1 MFTSVNLIVT
11 AIPFILAVPV
21 TIVMMRKQR
30 MKENVSEYRASV
42 TKKYIFLYNN
52 ALTRKSFRHIVELY
66 SSLTCFDIEQLQEAS
81 VKLFTS
87 AVSKSLLIPIITL
100 IVEHD
105 PVLTGIAALTGFMYY
120 QLTVSRAC
128 DAEIENMT
136 LEASFTIQSISDSYS
151 LVDDVTKAVKICER
165 DKCLEHSITQIYE
178 VLVAEDKEKA
188 MYLYK
193 KLVPLRILSSLM
205 TTCYIATEEGDSRDE
220 NGMPRFVQ
228 KMTTLRLE
236 ADSKARNLRAIDI
249 AFSSLANL
257 SLTGIVVAP
266 ILEWFLL
273 TNMPGTSVYLN
284 GMYGSVAKT
293 VLLLLTCLSYY
304 VISALRRPSVVNV
317 VDKSEFIDKLS
328 KHRRV
333 RSFVDRIIP
342 RTYKAEREWTK
353 RLNESLS
360 AKDMRYIYTMKPLM
374 AGFGIIIATV
384 SLISF
389 ITLSKSRLWNNYGSL
404 SAINYSTE
412 MTEERYNKIKEVDY
426 IYMTSEEKPED
437 DAARNLVKGR
447 VSGLEDM
454 EIEQQV
460 DRLSTKWDR
469 YYGIGFKWYYP
480 IFIYLFGVLGWFTPE
495 ASIAIRKFLV
505 KFEAAEDAMQLQ
517 SLMITLQSTKYD
529 VRKCLYWMAQ
539 ESTVHKAVF
548 QYAYVEYGS
557 DPELALT
564 RLKDSVSLRD
574 IKRLVAKLEKA
585 MYDLSIED
593 AFRDISLDKQNSL
606 AINEML
612 QNQQLEAK
620 KEFAR
625 SLANAPLTIALYAEF
640 VIPVL
645 LLGYTQLVSSLSEMG
660 VG

>member
-1 MFTSVNLIVT
+1 
-11 AIPFILAVPV
+11 
-21 TIVMMRKQR
+21 
-30 MKENVSEYRASV
+30 
-42 TKKYIFLYNN
+42 
-52 ALTRKSFRHIVELY
+52 
-66 SSLTCFDIEQLQEAS
+66 
-81 VKLFTS
+81 
-87 AVSKSLLIPIITL
+87 
-100 IVEHD
+100 
-105 PVLTGIAALTGFMYY
+105 
-120 QLTVSRAC
+120 
-128 DAEIENMT
+128 
-136 LEASFTIQSISDSYS
+136 
-151 LVDDVTKAVKICER
+151 
-165 DKCLEHSITQIYE
+165 
-178 VLVAEDKEKA
+178 
-188 MYLYK
+188 
-193 KLVPLRILSSLM
+193 
-205 TTCYIATEEGDSRDE
+205 
-220 NGMPRFVQ
+220 
-228 KMTTLRLE
+228 
-236 ADSKARNLRAIDI
+236 
-249 AFSSLANL
+249 
-257 SLTGIVVAP
+257 
-266 ILEWFLL
+266 
-273 TNMPGTSVYLN
+273 
-284 GMYGSVAKT
+284 
-293 VLLLLTCLSYY
+293 
-304 VISALRRPSVVNV
+304 
-317 VDKSEFIDKLS
+317 
-328 KHRRV
+328 
-333 RSFVDRIIP
+333 
-342 RTYKAEREWTK
+342 
-353 RLNESLS
+353 
-360 AKDMRYIYTMKPLM
+360 
-374 AGFGIIIATV
+374 
-384 SLISF
+384 
-389 ITLSKSRLWNNYGSL
+389 
-404 SAINYSTE
+404 

-437 DAARNLVKGR
+437 DVTRNLVKGR

-469 YYGIGFKWYYP
+469 YYGISFKWYYP